1 MLSWCPLVCTRASGK
16 WIGEERST
24 LICGLSERA
33 WWTAGRGFTKKLGG
47 VKREGD
53 LEYIALS
60 NWTRDAVGYLDT
72 GDAFAGVE
80 PFERGCATYPL
91 PKKEGSCCDVSV
103 IYLLLFWMSHIKSF
117 TPTFVLHFDIH
128 LSLSLFIMIPRSA
141 RHPTRRQSRNLLG
154 SMSLVL
160 FTVLALI
167 LLCPVAVNAADEDKK
182 SEYGTV
188 IGIGE

>member
-33 WWTAGRGFTKKLGG
+33 RWTAGRGFTKKLGG

-91 PKKEGSCCDVSV
+91 PKKEGSCCDVSA

-117 TPTFVLHFDIH
+117 APTFVLHFDIH
-128 LSLSLFIMIPRSA
+128 LSLSLFS
-141 RHPTRRQSRNLLG
+141 S
-154 SMSLVL
+154 
-160 FTVLALI
+160 
-167 LLCPVAVNAADEDKK
+167 
-182 SEYGTV
+182 
-188 IGIGE
+188 